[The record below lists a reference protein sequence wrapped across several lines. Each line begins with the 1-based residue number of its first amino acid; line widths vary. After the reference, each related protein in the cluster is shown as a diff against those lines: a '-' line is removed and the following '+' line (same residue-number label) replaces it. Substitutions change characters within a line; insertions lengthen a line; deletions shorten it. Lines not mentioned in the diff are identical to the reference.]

1 MSFLLG
7 QTQDAI
13 NIFPTKT
20 YFQVSMPFLPIKT
33 PLSVNLNPDTSC
45 TLINHVASM
54 YSHSIVVVF
63 GTLTED
69 CKWTVQQQQHS
80 I

>member
-33 PLSVNLNPDTSC
+33 PLSVNSC

-80 I
+80 V